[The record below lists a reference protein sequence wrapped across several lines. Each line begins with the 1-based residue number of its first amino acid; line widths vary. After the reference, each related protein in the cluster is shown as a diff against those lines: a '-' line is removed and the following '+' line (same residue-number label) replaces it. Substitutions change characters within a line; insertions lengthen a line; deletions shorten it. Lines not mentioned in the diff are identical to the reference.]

1 MSNIILTIGPSVM
14 GHIHVPKKTQ
24 TLCKNK
30 TEIVPEKMIIFM
42 DGGNE
47 DPNKADRAKIIFKND
62 SIRHE
67 LMLSLFV
74 NPPSVSDLMKVVPYS
89 IQHSPRPKNE
99 VSQFGR
105 RIAAYANQ

>member
-1 MSNIILTIGPSVM
+1 
-14 GHIHVPKKTQ
+14 
-24 TLCKNK
+24 
-30 TEIVPEKMIIFM
+30 MIIFM

-74 NPPSVSDLMKVVPYS
+74 NPPSVSDLMKVVPY
-89 IQHSPRPKNE
+89 E
-99 VSQFGR
+99 VQPVPQTKKTQPSWYR
-105 RIAAYANQ
+105 NRVAAYAES